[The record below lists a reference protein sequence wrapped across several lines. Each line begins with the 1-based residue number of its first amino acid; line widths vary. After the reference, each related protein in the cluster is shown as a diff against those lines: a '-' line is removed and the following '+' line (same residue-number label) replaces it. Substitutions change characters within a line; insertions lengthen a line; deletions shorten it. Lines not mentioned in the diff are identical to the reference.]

1 MDPSQAFFEREFAHH
16 NRFTGFERTYEG
28 LGIEKILSAEF
39 LNSAHPPH
47 GHFKTWERL
56 KILPFLDDNALES
69 IGNPLTRP
77 G

>member
-1 MDPSQAFFEREFAHH
+1 VREK
-16 NRFTGFERTYEG
+16 YP
-28 LGIEKILSAEF
+28 LSEE
-39 LNSAHPPH
+39 LSIVRNSARPPH